1 MYIEQIKK
9 NKGVVTF
16 YFRYLILNEYIVS
29 DLLIVANTFIY
40 KIMYNRAFNHTS
52 LCLHAF
58 ADTIHSDFKYGKS
71 TCISS
76 EQSDVSKIAS

>member
-1 MYIEQIKK
+1 
-9 NKGVVTF
+9 
-16 YFRYLILNEYIVS
+16 
-29 DLLIVANTFIY
+29 
-40 KIMYNRAFNHTS
+40 MYNRTFNHTS